1 MSICE
6 YSVTQQTR
14 RESMEKVNR
23 TRLYDLILN
32 ALNKAPSGLTARE
45 IAQILYKEGAVLHQD
60 RQAVQ
65 PRLTELVEKEIIK
78 VSGKRF
84 DNITSRNVAVYT
96 ISKSEKES

>member
-14 RESMEKVNR
+14 RESLEKVNKN
-23 TRLYDLILN
+23 RLYAFILE
-32 ALNKAPSGLTARE
+32 ALNNAPDGLTARE
-45 IAQILYKEGAVLHQD
+45 IAHVLYHEGVVIHQD

-65 PRLTELVEKEIIK
+65 PRLTELVNKEIIA

-84 DNITSRNVAVYT
+84 DNITNRNVAVY
-96 ISKSEKES
+96 ILSKLKKES